1 MNPLRYQFICDN
13 LPESKKQRL
22 DFLLSDINNEN
33 RKEIEENPFDFDEKT
48 LQNLKFIEE
57 KLDLYIEKTDKQK
70 EKPVSLEKINEDL
83 YVNF

>member
-1 MNPLRYQFICDN
+1 M
-13 LPESKKQRL
+13 
-22 DFLLSDINNEN
+22 LSDLNNEN
-33 RKEIEENPFDFDEKT
+33 RKEIQENPFDFDEKT

-57 KLDLYIEKTDKQK
+57 KLNLYIEKTDKQK